1 MPRSLLYSPS
11 SSERVLTAL
20 HPLWAGLARL
30 FPSMR
35 AAPKTPVP
43 HPSAMLTEQNAFYRM
58 IFPRFFARI
67 SVDDAAV
74 ERLRAAAEGATVV
87 YVSRTIG
94 QLEYSYFNHL
104 FLERGLPLSRFA
116 NALTLRR
123 WMRPAD
129 YWRTICAQQREIDER
144 GRPMDPVADG
154 KLTAMIRRG
163 SSVLIRIPPS
173 EMEDDEL
180 FFTGSLHA
188 LSALLEAQQAEGR
201 PVAVVPLD
209 FLWSRRPPQARKS
222 LADILFGE
230 KENPGRIRKFV
241 LFWRNYKRR
250 AQASI
255 GAPIDLAGFLAE
267 NADAERA
274 EQARRLRSRIVAGLA
289 AQRRA
294 VTGPP
299 QKPRSWF
306 LQEILTDEALDRLI
320 CELAAQR
327 QKPADHLRTLAKRY
341 ANEIVADLDYTYL
354 ELLERLMG
362 RTLLRLFESLN
373 VDADGLS
380 RLREQMARGPVI
392 LVPNH
397 KSHTDYLILSSLLY
411 QHGLQMPHI
420 AAGANLSFWPLGR
433 IFRRC
438 GAFFIRRTFKGNDLY
453 RFVLQ
458 TYLKVLLRE
467 GCCQEFF
474 IEGGRSRSGKLMA
487 PKMGMLRML
496 TAAAKSAN
504 VHDVTY
510 VPVALTYDRVI
521 EHRSYERELVGNAKE
536 QEGTGK
542 LIRLTKYLR
551 RKSGR
556 YGSIFVRFG
565 PALTV
570 ENTGDERADVARL
583 AQRICNEINRRV
595 VVTPASVAAA
605 ALLACNRPGV
615 RDEEYR
621 RMSEVLLQG
630 LAAKGAEI
638 PPRLLGETKAV
649 LERALEQLS
658 SQRLLLPR
666 RDSLEPF
673 HAVEPSRRMALAYYR
688 NSILH
693 YMATAGTLACLLQHH
708 QRRGSRPGEAELAAE
723 LQAASK
729 LLSRELRFAV
739 SRAMPE
745 HVSRGMELLIGIK
758 AALRDPD
765 GAIRANAEEPWRLEA
780 FAAQIRPLAETLSI
794 ALRYARERC
803 GMPQEEKALLA
814 ELMRAGEDLL
824 MLQTV
829 RFREHLTQEGFAN
842 ALLTLADHGIL
853 VREEQQS
860 GNKRRVTFAFSQD
873 RRAAENLQVDL
884 EKLL

>member
-1 MPRSLLYSPS
+1 MPRSIPYSPS
-11 SSERVLTAL
+11 SSERVLIAL
-20 HPLWAGLARL
+20 HPLWAGFARL

-35 AAPKTPVP
+35 ATPKAPVP
-43 HPSAMLTEQNAFYRM
+43 HPSAMLTEQNGFYRM

-74 ERLRAAAEGATVV
+74 ERLRAAAEGTTVV

-104 FLERGLPLSRFA
+104 FLERKLPLTQHA

-123 WMRPAD
+123 WMKPAA
-129 YWRTICAQQREIDER
+129 YWRTICAQEREIGER
-144 GRPMDPVADG
+144 GRPLDPVADG
-154 KLTAMIRRG
+154 MLTPMIRRG
-163 SSVLIRIPPS
+163 SSALIRIPPS

-180 FFTGSLHA
+180 FFTGSLNA
-188 LSALLEAQQAEGR
+188 LSALLDAQQPGGR
-201 PVAVVPLD
+201 RVVVVPLD

-241 LFWRNYKRR
+241 LFWRNYKRH

-267 NADAERA
+267 HGDADRA

-327 QKPADHLRTLAKRY
+327 QKPVDHLRTLAKRY

-362 RTLLRLFESLN
+362 RTLLRLFDALD
-373 VDADGLS
+373 VDAEGLA
-380 RLREQMARGPVI
+380 RLREQMAKGPVI

-453 RFVLQ
+453 RAVLQ

-474 IEGGRSRSGKLMA
+474 IEGGRSRSGKLKA

-496 TAAAKSAN
+496 TAAAKSAG

-510 VPVALTYDRVI
+510 VPVAFTYDRVI

-542 LIRLTKYLR
+542 LIKLTKYLR
-551 RKSGR
+551 RKAGR

-565 PALTV
+565 PALTI
-570 ENTGDERADVARL
+570 EDSGDERGDVARL
-583 AQRICNEINRRV
+583 AQHICHEINRRV
-595 VVTPASVAAA
+595 VVTPTSIAAA
-605 ALLACNRPGV
+605 GLLTCNRAGV
-615 RDEEYR
+615 RDEEFAR
-621 RMSEVLLQG
+621 ISEVLLQG

-638 PPRLLGETKAV
+638 PERLRSETPAV
-649 LERALEQLS
+649 LEKALEQLA

-666 RDSLEPF
+666 RDALEPF
-673 HAVEPSRRMALAYYR
+673 YAVEASRRMPLAYFR
-688 NSILH
+688 NNILH
-693 YMATAGTLACLLQHH
+693 YMATAGTLACLLQYH
-708 QRRGSRPGEAELAAE
+708 QRQGRRPGEAVLSAE
-723 LQAASK
+723 LQAASR

-739 SRAMPE
+739 SRTMPE
-745 HVSRGMELLIGIK
+745 HVSRGLELLIGIK
-758 AALRDPD
+758 AVQRDPD
-765 GAIRANAEEPWRLEA
+765 GSISANAGEPWRLEA

-794 ALRYARERC
+794 ALRYAQERC
-803 GMPQEEKALLA
+803 GVPQEEKALLA

-829 RFREHLTQEGFAN
+829 RFRENLTQEGFTN
-842 ALLTLADHGIL
+842 ALLTLVDQKIL
-853 VREEQQS
+853 VREEQQV
-860 GNKRRVTFAFSQD
+860 GNKRRITFGFSLD
-873 RRAAENLQVDL
+873 RRAAQNLQVDL